1 MKYFKKIPYLLKFVK
16 EIETFC
22 IYIAV
27 KVFLKT
33 PTKGIYNKLAK
44 ESFQFQTNVSA
55 KLLEFLT

>member
-1 MKYFKKIPYLLKFVK
+1 MLKFAK

-33 PTKGIYNKLAK
+33 PTKGMYNK
-44 ESFQFQTNVSA
+44 
-55 KLLEFLT
+55 